1 MLKKKILPNGICL
14 VGEELPHYH
23 SVSVGVW
30 VACGSAYENEGNNGI
45 SHFLEHLLFKGTE
58 NRDATQIVK
67 EVEEVGGSIDG
78 FTSREVSGYWI
89 KIPSAHLEKAIEILA
104 DLLLHP
110 RFSKEDFLREKEVVI
125 EEIRGSKDSPQEF
138 LSDAFTQNF
147 WDSSP
152 WGYPILGKEENIA
165 KITLEEVKD
174 FYRRLYFSSPF
185 IISLAGNF
193 SFSEAERIVSSKF
206 QVLSW
211 GERDDP
217 PEVPVVRRKLVAFYR
232 PLEQVHF
239 VIGTP
244 GISQKSKDKF
254 AFLVLESLL
263 GGGMS
268 SRLFQKLREERGL
281 VYEVFTFHLSTSRC
295 GFLGIYG
302 GTKGDKT
309 KDTVQ
314 LVLEELRKIKKG
326 EISEEEVERNKEFLK
341 GGILLSLENTQSR
354 MSRLASHQ
362 FYYGRLFSVEEVIK
376 RIEKVTLEDVRS
388 IAGKILDDTFLNI
401 AFLGDEKVVK
411 ELEKEEWRL

>member
-1 MLKKKILPNGICL
+1 M
-14 VGEELPHYH
+14 GEELPHYH

-30 VACGSAYENEGNNGI
+30 VACGSAYENEKNNGI

-110 RFSKEDFLREKEVVI
+110 RFSKEDFLKEKEVVI

-174 FYRRLYFSSPF
+174 FYRKFYFSSPF

-193 SFSEAERIVSSKF
+193 SFSEAERMISSNF
-206 QVLSW
+206 QVPAW
-211 GERDDP
+211 GEKGDP

-302 GTKGDKT
+302 GTRGDKT
-309 KDTVQ
+309 KDTIQ

-326 EISEEEVERNKEFLK
+326 EVSEEEVERNKEFLK

-362 FYYGRLFSVEEVIK
+362 FYYGKLFSVEEVIK
-376 RIEKVTLEDVRS
+376 RIEKVSVEDVRS

-411 ELEKEEWRL
+411 ELEKGEWRL